1 LSRVRRPAQQRG
13 RLRRRRRHSVRHGA
27 PGARAHQAWIW
38 IAGDGGRAF
47 AKAVFGNRSD
57 PGALDH
63 LSARYPYRNDPGTD
77 AQRRAGARQA
87 LDRAYGYLAA
97 FFVLGVLVQVYL
109 AGIGIFGINSA
120 KVANATSL
128 NPHRAWGTVLMVLSL
143 ILLILALIAWASR
156 ATVIWTFVLAL
167 LVIVAQTALA
177 AAGENSK
184 WIGGLHALDGMVIL
198 LLSLWLAITAR
209 RRRTAAGHAR

>member
-1 LSRVRRPAQQRG
+1 MTT
-13 RLRRRRRHSVRHGA
+13 
-27 PGARAHQAWIW
+27 
-38 IAGDGGRAF
+38 
-47 AKAVFGNRSD
+47 KTSD
-57 PGALDH
+57 VPVT
-63 LSARYPYRNDPGTD
+63 R
-77 AQRRAGARQA
+77 QRRAGARRA
-87 LDRAYGYLAA
+87 VDVAYGYLGA
-97 FFVLGVLVQVYL
+97 FFVLGVLFQVYL

-128 NPHRAWGTVLMVLSL
+128 DPHRTWGTVLMVLSV

-156 ATVIWTFVLAL
+156 ATVIGTFVLAL

-198 LLSLWLAITAR
+198 FLSLWLAIAAR
-209 RRRTAAGHAR
+209 RRRTAAGHARS

>member
-1 LSRVRRPAQQRG
+1 VVGRRYRYLVATFDR
-13 RLRRRRRHSVRHGA
+13 
-27 PGARAHQAWIW
+27 
-38 IAGDGGRAF
+38 
-47 AKAVFGNRSD
+47 
-57 PGALDH
+57 
-63 LSARYPYRNDPGTD
+63 LSAGCPCRNDPGTA
-77 AQRRAGARQA
+77 AQQTVPDGSPDDLGGETMTAKTSDVPVTRQRPAGAR
-87 LDRAYGYLAA
+87 RAVDVAYSYLAA
-97 FFVLGVLVQVYL
+97 FFVLGVLIQVYL
-109 AGIGIFGINSA
+109 AGIGIFGINST
-120 KVANATSL
+120 KVADATSL
-128 NPHRAWGTVLMVLSL
+128 DPHRTWGTVLMVLSL

-156 ATVIWTFVLAL
+156 TTVIWTFVLAL

>member
-1 LSRVRRPAQQRG
+1 MTTKS
-13 RLRRRRRHSVRHGA
+13 
-27 PGARAHQAWIW
+27 
-38 IAGDGGRAF
+38 
-47 AKAVFGNRSD
+47 SD
-57 PGALDH
+57 VPITG
-63 LSARYPYRNDPGTD
+63 
-77 AQRRAGARQA
+77 QRRAGARQA
-87 LDRAYGYLAA
+87 VDVAYGYLAA
-97 FFVLGVLVQVYL
+97 FFVLGVLFQVYL

-156 ATVIWTFVLAL
+156 ATVVGTFVLAL

-177 AAGENSK
+177 AAGDNSK

-209 RRRTAAGHAR
+209 RRQTAARRARLNQAFREVGHLVGCSRGTVVQSWLSGMIWTQPSFRYAYSPV

>member
-1 LSRVRRPAQQRG
+1 MTAKTSDVPITRR
-13 RLRRRRRHSVRHGA
+13 
-27 PGARAHQAWIW
+27 
-38 IAGDGGRAF
+38 
-47 AKAVFGNRSD
+47 
-57 PGALDH
+57 
-63 LSARYPYRNDPGTD
+63 
-77 AQRRAGARQA
+77 RRAGARRA
-87 LDRAYGYLAA
+87 VDVAYGYLAA
-97 FFVLGVLVQVYL
+97 FFVLGVLIQVYL
-109 AGIGIFGINSA
+109 AGIGIFGITST
-120 KVANATSL
+120 KVADATSL
-128 NPHRAWGTVLMVLSL
+128 DPHRTWGTVLMVLSL

-209 RRRTAAGHAR
+209 RRSTAAGHAR

>member
-1 LSRVRRPAQQRG
+1 MTTKTSDVPVTRQRG
-13 RLRRRRRHSVRHGA
+13 
-27 PGARAHQAWIW
+27 
-38 IAGDGGRAF
+38 
-47 AKAVFGNRSD
+47 
-57 PGALDH
+57 
-63 LSARYPYRNDPGTD
+63 
-77 AQRRAGARQA
+77 AGARRA
-87 LDRAYGYLAA
+87 VDVAYGYLAA
-97 FFVLGVLVQVYL
+97 FFVLGVLFQVYL

-128 NPHRAWGTVLMVLSL
+128 DPHRTWGTVLMVLSV

-156 ATVIWTFVLAL
+156 ATVIGTFVLAL

-198 LLSLWLAITAR
+198 FLSLWLAITAR
-209 RRRTAAGHAR
+209 RRRTAAGHARS